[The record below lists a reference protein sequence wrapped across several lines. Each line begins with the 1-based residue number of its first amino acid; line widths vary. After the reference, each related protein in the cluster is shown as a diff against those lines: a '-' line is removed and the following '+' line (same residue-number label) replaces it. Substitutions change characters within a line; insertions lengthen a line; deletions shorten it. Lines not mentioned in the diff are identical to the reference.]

1 MKLLILTYLKEHATD
16 VEKICKQA
24 NIYVYSTSDVTGFKN
39 GHESDML
46 EEWFASGTEKFDS
59 MILFSF
65 TDNEKADEGMTL
77 IKKFNEENQTP
88 FPIKAFI
95 VPVEKFGS

>member
-1 MKLLILTYLKEHATD
+1 MKLLIITYLKEHATD
-16 VEKICKQA
+16 VEKICKQSD
-24 NIYVYSTSDVTGFKN
+24 IYVYSTSDVTGFKN
-39 GHESDML
+39 GHEPDML
-46 EEWFASGTEKFDS
+46 KEWFASGTEKFDS

-65 TDNEKADEGMTL
+65 TDNEKADKGMTL
-77 IKKFNEENQTP
+77 IKKFNEENQTQ